1 MANCDVIQ
9 GVKSFRMCCL
19 RKIINF
25 SALTVPLRKFDL
37 FGWERRKRK
46 TDQYRKKFKMFSCSY
61 DVITNVL
68 CCNNI
73 PFAIMWEVCTVCRNN
88 VKIFITNFSRYI
100 LLIQVF
106 WGGFSNVTAICVHI
120 WEYKQVI
127 WIWGGVERKT
137 KQANQLLK
145 DQNESFDSDTC
156 PKWRSEVWVYG
167 EIFAVSVAR
176 NSNLPAPIR
185 WRVRTKEIVKPWYE
199 LVAPRRLHLTHVKS
213 FV

>member
-25 SALTVPLRKFDL
+25 SALTVTLRKFDL

-88 VKIFITNFSRYI
+88 VKIFITLFT
-100 LLIQVF
+100 LHDTDPGFLGVF
-106 WGGFSNVTAICVHI
+106 FLCS
-120 WEYKQVI
+120 
-127 WIWGGVERKT
+127 
-137 KQANQLLK
+137 AN
-145 DQNESFDSDTC
+145 TC
-156 PKWRSEVWVYG
+156 PYLRVQTSHLNLGRSKSTTQRSKWKFWFGHVPKMALRGLSVRRDFCSERSE
-167 EIFAVSVAR
+167 ELEPSSTDQVAR
-176 NSNLPAPIR
+176 TDERDRKAV
-185 WRVRTKEIVKPWYE
+185 VRTCSSST
-199 LVAPRRLHLTHVKS
+199 APLNTC
-213 FV
+213 